1 MVSLFTSKSDFFYL
15 FRLPSYPCCSPCHP
29 SEFFIC
35 HLLHKANQNKTIPE
49 GYPLSFQR
57 LNMLFRY
64 CRFCEKSLRSSLMIS
79 SSLTTIVVLDS
90 FGITLLNFYLILSI
104 FGVRLSM
111 HVWDFIFT
119 SCLLLLHSFILT
131 GFVGSILFYL
141 SFSLPATALSY
152 YHFLELSVFPS
163 LVMIILCF
171 SQRKNLTLCLQ
182 KIRFLNQCTL
192 QKR

>member
-1 MVSLFTSKSDFFYL
+1 MVSLFTSKLDFFYL

-29 SEFFIC
+29 SELFPC
-35 HLLHKANQNKTIPE
+35 HLSHKANQNKTIPE
-49 GYPLSFQR
+49 GYPLSFLT

-64 CRFCEKSLRSSLMIS
+64 CHFFEKSLRSSLP
-79 SSLTTIVVLDS
+79 TIVALYS

-104 FGVRLSM
+104 FLVRLST
-111 HVWDFIFT
+111 HTWDFIFT

-141 SFSLPATALSY
+141 SFSLQATALPY
-152 YHFLELSVFPS
+152 YHFLKPYFCPS
-163 LVMIILCF
+163 LVLILLCF

-182 KIRFLNQCTL
+182 KIRFLNQCTW

>member
-1 MVSLFTSKSDFFYL
+1 MVYLFTSKSDFFYL
-15 FRLPSYPCCSPCHP
+15 FRLPSYPCCSPSHP
-29 SEFFIC
+29 SELFLC
-35 HLLHKANQNKTIPE
+35 HLLHKANQNKKIAE
-49 GYPLSFQR
+49 SYPLSFLT

-64 CRFCEKSLRSSLMIS
+64 FRFFEKSLRSSL
-79 SSLTTIVVLDS
+79 TTIVALYS

-104 FGVRLSM
+104 FVVRLLM
-111 HVWDFIFT
+111 HAWDFIFT
-119 SCLLLLHSFILT
+119 SCLLLHHSFILT

-141 SFSLPATALSY
+141 SFSLQATALPY

-163 LVMIILCF
+163 LVLILLCF

-182 KIRFLNQCTL
+182 KIRFLNQCTW